1 MEKSDIE
8 KLKAYQA
15 AYNNLSQQYRNHYI
29 QTLESNRAAME
40 EIRYLAKVFLGRN
53 LATCIHTYIESHI
66 KLMKLQG
73 IEPKTIE
80 YEVYP
85 GTFKTDPVNM
95 EIDWVLTPATLRA
108 KGEEMALRHLSNNP
122 AVRKFFS
129 KLPEDVDVRIASY
142 RNNGGISSEESGT
155 SADKPKKPRKPR
167 AKKIVEDDSLAD
179 KDAAAV

>member
-1 MEKSDIE
+1 
-8 KLKAYQA
+8 
-15 AYNNLSQQYRNHYI
+15 
-29 QTLESNRAAME
+29 
-40 EIRYLAKVFLGRN
+40 
-53 LATCIHTYIESHI
+53 
-66 KLMKLQG
+66 MKLQG
-73 IEPKTIE
+73 IEPKTTE

-85 GTFKTDPVNM
+85 GTYKTDPVNM

-155 SADKPKKPRKPR
+155 SADKPETTQT
-167 AKKIVEDDSLAD
+167 AGKKIVEDDSLAD

>member
-1 MEKSDIE
+1 
-8 KLKAYQA
+8 
-15 AYNNLSQQYRNHYI
+15 
-29 QTLESNRAAME
+29 ME
-40 EIRYLAKVFLGRN
+40 EIRYLAKCFLGRN
-53 LATCIHTYIESHI
+53 HATCIHTYIESHI

-73 IEPKTIE
+73 IEPKTTE

-85 GTFKTDPVNM
+85 GTYKTDPVNM
-95 EIDWVLTPATLRA
+95 EIEWVLTPATLRA

-122 AVRKFFS
+122 AVRKLFS

-155 SADKPKKPRKPR
+155 SADKPETTQT
-167 AKKIVEDDSLAD
+167 AGKKIVEDDSLAD